1 MSNSSLNT
9 ARERMEK
16 ALDALRREFAGVR
29 TGKASPALL
38 DTVRVEAYGSHVP
51 INQVGAVSAPE
62 PRLLT
67 IQVWDKSQIKAVER
81 ALRESDLGLNPS
93 NDGNLIRIPI
103 PALTEERRKEY
114 VRMLHKLAE
123 EGRVAIR
130 QARQHANDD
139 VKKRQKDGEITED
152 EARRSQDQ
160 VQKLTDEYVHKVDDL
175 VKKKEAEVM
184 EV

>member
-1 MSNSSLNT
+1 MPSSLNN

-38 DTVRVEAYGSHVP
+38 DTVRVEAYGSLMPV
-51 INQVGAVSAPE
+51 NQVGQVTAPE

-67 IQVWDKSQIKAVER
+67 VQPYDKSLIKAIER
-81 ALRESDLGLNPS
+81 ALRESDLGLNPA
-93 NDGNLIRIPI
+93 NDGNLIRIPL

-114 VRMLHKLAE
+114 VKLLHRYAE
-123 EGRVAIR
+123 EGRVAVR

-139 VKKRQKDGEITED
+139 IKKRQKDGELSED
-152 EARRSQDQ
+152 EVRREQDQ
-160 VQKLTDEYVHKVDDL
+160 VQKLTDEYVHKVDDVL
-175 VKKKEAEVM
+175 KKKEAEVL

>member
-1 MSNSSLNT
+1 MPTSLNN
-9 ARERMEK
+9 AREKMEK

-38 DTVRVEAYGSHVP
+38 DTVRVEAYGSLMP
-51 INQVGAVSAPE
+51 INQVGQVSAPE
-62 PRLLT
+62 PRMLT
-67 IQVWDKSQIKAVER
+67 VQPYDKSLIKAVER

-93 NDGNLIRIPI
+93 NDGNLIRIPL
-103 PALTEERRKEY
+103 PPLTEERRREY
-114 VRMLHKLAE
+114 VKLLHKYAE
-123 EGRVAIR
+123 EARVAVR

-139 VKKRQKDGEITED
+139 IKKRQKDGDLTED
-152 EARRSQDQ
+152 EGRRAQDQ

-175 VKKKEAEVM
+175 TKKKEAEVL

>member
-1 MSNSSLNT
+1 MPSSLNN

-16 ALDALRREFAGVR
+16 ALETVRREFSGVR

-38 DTVRVEAYGSHVP
+38 DTVRVEAYGSLLPV
-51 INQVGAVSAPE
+51 NQVGQVSAPE
-62 PRLLT
+62 PRMLT
-67 IQVWDKSQIKAVER
+67 VQPYDKSLIKAVER

-93 NDGNLIRIPI
+93 NDGNLIRIPL

-114 VRMLHKLAE
+114 VKLLHRYAE
-123 EGRVAIR
+123 EGRVAVR

-139 VKKRQKDGEITED
+139 IKKRQKDGELTED
-152 EARRSQDQ
+152 EMRRKQDQ

-175 VKKKEAEVM
+175 LKKKEAEVL

>member
-1 MSNSSLNT
+1 MPTSLNN

-16 ALDALRREFAGVR
+16 ALETLRREFASVR

-38 DTVRVEAYGSHVP
+38 DSVRVEAYGSMMP
-51 INQVGAVSAPE
+51 INQVGQVTAPE
-62 PRLLT
+62 PRMLT
-67 IQVWDKSQIKAVER
+67 VQPYDKGLIKAVER

-103 PALTEERRKEY
+103 PPLTEERRREY
-114 VRMLHKLAE
+114 AKLLHKYAE
-123 EGRVAIR
+123 EGRVSVR

-139 VKKRQKDGEITED
+139 IKKRQKDGEMSED
-152 EARRSQDQ
+152 EARRAQDQ

-175 VKKKEAEVM
+175 LKKKEAEVM

>member
-1 MSNSSLNT
+1 
-9 ARERMEK
+9 MEK
-16 ALDALRREFAGVR
+16 ALETVRREFSGVR

-38 DTVRVEAYGSHVP
+38 ETVRVEAYGSLLPV
-51 INQVGAVSAPE
+51 NQVGQVSAPE
-62 PRLLT
+62 PRMLT
-67 IQVWDKSQIKAVER
+67 IQPYDKSLIKAVER

-93 NDGNLIRIPI
+93 NDGNLIRIPL

-114 VRMLHKLAE
+114 VKLLHRYAE
-123 EGRVAIR
+123 DGRVAVR

-139 VKKRQKDGEITED
+139 VKKRQKDGELTED
-152 EARRSQDQ
+152 EMRREQDQ

-175 VKKKEAEVM
+175 LKKKEAEVL

>member
-1 MSNSSLNT
+1 MPSSLNN

-16 ALDALRREFAGVR
+16 ALETVRREFSGVR

-38 DTVRVEAYGSHVP
+38 ETVRVEAYGSLLPV
-51 INQVGAVSAPE
+51 NQVGQVSAPE
-62 PRLLT
+62 PRMLT
-67 IQVWDKSQIKAVER
+67 IQPYDKSLIKAVER

-93 NDGNLIRIPI
+93 NDGNLIRIPL

-114 VRMLHKLAE
+114 VKLLHRYAE
-123 EGRVAIR
+123 EGRVAVR

-139 VKKRQKDGEITED
+139 IKKRQKDGELTED
-152 EARRSQDQ
+152 EMRRKQDQ
-160 VQKLTDEYVHKVDDL
+160 VQKLTDEYVHKVDEL
-175 VKKKEAEVM
+175 LKKKEAEVL

>member
-1 MSNSSLNT
+1 MSSSLNN

-16 ALDALRREFAGVR
+16 ALETVRREFSGVR

-38 DTVRVEAYGSHVP
+38 ETVRVEAYGSMLPV
-51 INQVGAVSAPE
+51 NQVGQVSAPE
-62 PRLLT
+62 PRMLT
-67 IQVWDKSQIKAVER
+67 VVPYDKSLIKAVER

-93 NDGNLIRIPI
+93 NDGATIRIPL
-103 PALTEERRKEY
+103 PPLTEERRREY
-114 VRMLHKLAE
+114 VKLLHRYAE
-123 EGRVAIR
+123 EGRVAVR

-139 VKKRQKDGEITED
+139 IKKRQKDGELTED
-152 EARRSQDQ
+152 EMRRSQDQ

-175 VKKKEAEVM
+175 LKKKEAEVL

>member
-1 MSNSSLNT
+1 MSSSLNN

-16 ALDALRREFAGVR
+16 ALETVRREFSGVR

-38 DTVRVEAYGSHVP
+38 ETVRVEAYGSMLPV
-51 INQVGAVSAPE
+51 NQVGQVSAPE
-62 PRLLT
+62 PRMLT
-67 IQVWDKSQIKAVER
+67 VVPYDKSLIKAVER

-93 NDGNLIRIPI
+93 NDGAMIRIPL
-103 PALTEERRKEY
+103 PPLTEERRREY
-114 VRMLHKLAE
+114 VKLLHRYAE
-123 EGRVAIR
+123 EGRVAVR

-139 VKKRQKDGEITED
+139 IKKRQKDGELTED
-152 EARRSQDQ
+152 EMRRSQDQ

-175 VKKKEAEVM
+175 LKKKEAEVL

>member
-1 MSNSSLNT
+1 MPSSLNN

-16 ALDALRREFAGVR
+16 ALETVRREFSGVR

-38 DTVRVEAYGSHVP
+38 ETVRVEAYGSLLPV
-51 INQVGAVSAPE
+51 NQVGQVSAPE
-62 PRLLT
+62 PRMLT
-67 IQVWDKSQIKAVER
+67 IQPYDKSLIKAVER

-93 NDGNLIRIPI
+93 NDGNLIRIPL

-114 VRMLHKLAE
+114 VKLLHRYAE
-123 EGRVAIR
+123 DGRVAVR

-139 VKKRQKDGEITED
+139 IKKRQKDGELTED
-152 EARRSQDQ
+152 EMRRKQEQ

-175 VKKKEAEVM
+175 LKKKEAEVL

>member
-1 MSNSSLNT
+1 MSSSLNN

-16 ALDALRREFAGVR
+16 ALETVRREFSGVR

-38 DTVRVEAYGSHVP
+38 DSVRVEAYGSMLPV
-51 INQVGAVSAPE
+51 NQVGQVSAPE
-62 PRLLT
+62 PRMLT
-67 IQVWDKSQIKAVER
+67 VVPYDKSLIKAVER

-93 NDGNLIRIPI
+93 NDGAMIRIPL
-103 PALTEERRKEY
+103 PPLTEERRREY
-114 VRMLHKLAE
+114 VKLLHRYAE
-123 EGRVAIR
+123 EGRVAVR

-139 VKKRQKDGEITED
+139 IKKRQKDGELTED
-152 EARRSQDQ
+152 EMRRSQDQ

-175 VKKKEAEVM
+175 LKKKEAEVL

>member
-1 MSNSSLNT
+1 
-9 ARERMEK
+9 MEK
-16 ALDALRREFAGVR
+16 ALETVRREFGGVR

-38 DTVRVEAYGSHVP
+38 DTVRVEAYGSLLPV
-51 INQVGAVSAPE
+51 NQVGQVSAPE
-62 PRLLT
+62 PRMLT
-67 IQVWDKSQIKAVER
+67 VQPYDKSLIKAVER

-93 NDGNLIRIPI
+93 NDGNLIRIPL

-114 VRMLHKLAE
+114 VKLLHRYAE
-123 EGRVAIR
+123 EGRVAVR

-139 VKKRQKDGEITED
+139 IKKRQKDGELTED
-152 EARRSQDQ
+152 EMRRKQDQ

-175 VKKKEAEVM
+175 LKKKEAEVL

>member
-1 MSNSSLNT
+1 MPSSLNN

-16 ALDALRREFAGVR
+16 ALEALRREFSGVR

-38 DTVRVEAYGSHVP
+38 DTVRVEAYGSMLPV
-51 INQVGAVSAPE
+51 NQVGQVSAPE
-62 PRLLT
+62 PRMLT
-67 IQVWDKSQIKAVER
+67 VVPYDKSLIKAVER

-93 NDGNLIRIPI
+93 NDGNLIRIPL
-103 PALTEERRKEY
+103 PALTEERRREY
-114 VRMLHKLAE
+114 VKLLHRYAE
-123 EGRVAIR
+123 EGRVAVR

-139 VKKRQKDGEITED
+139 IKKRQKDGELTED
-152 EARRSQDQ
+152 EMRRKQEQ

-175 VKKKEAEVM
+175 LKKKEAEVL